1 MSVIGVV
8 GIGAAGVAVNNFIIN
23 YTQDQYEA
31 KVNELSNLI
40 ARLNAHLSELESL
53 KGEIPS
59 FWHDDNARKALDAI
73 NITMERTKNEMFI
86 AQRLMDN
93 FKETIN
99 NMENSKT
106 TLSGFIEDAIGI
118 LGSIKS

>member
-106 TLSGFIEDAIGI
+106 TLGGFIEDAIGI